1 MSGFEEL
8 HMVDPPSQRTVK
20 NSTLLVPQICT
31 IMLILHY
38 PHHFRLQFDENLG
51 TPRCWLITAYTLLQD
66 GFSNVQLITRDKSVG
81 GVWARER
88 IYPGLTIN
96 NVYGEFRFSSLP
108 MPPPINPTGGR
119 LSGEDMCNYM
129 ESFADAF
136 LKDKIRLR
144 LRTEVWSIRR
154 GGKAPWIINVEN
166 LTTGLHEHLEF
177 DKLVVCTGGCSAP
190 RIPPSLSVTSMQRA
204 GFRGLVLHSNE
215 FDGGSIVVVGG
226 GKSAQDISS
235 YLANEG
241 RKVTVVFD
249 TMDAFLGTPITLP
262 AFIRKSRFLPIISP
276 HIELRTRL
284 ERFLHGTWLGAKIVH
299 FLWDNITQTGFNTFK
314 IPPESPL
321 RRAHSLFWSIRT
333 NDEGAGRPNG
343 FHALVNAG
351 VIEVIAPA
359 HVEGYATDGRSV
371 LLSNGKNVPAD
382 VVVLCTG
389 YTSSWGKIFD
399 ASTASELGIETHPPT
414 IEVSDDWNYASLA
427 NPPTVR
433 VENEL
438 WASSI
443 YRGIVPAKSIA
454 RRDFAVNGA
463 MFSTNN
469 GYTCEV
475 VAHWISAYFIGERM
489 RLPSNAEE
497 ALYEAARNA
506 AWMKKRYPGIL
517 AWTNESYSAAL
528 PFWNWPQAVDQ
539 LLDDL
544 YLPSLRSGTIDL
556 SELSTLSEER
566 RAKRAAVGST

>member
-1 MSGFEEL
+1 
-8 HMVDPPSQRTVK
+8 
-20 NSTLLVPQICT
+20 
-31 IMLILHY
+31 
-38 PHHFRLQFDENLG
+38 
-51 TPRCWLITAYTLLQD
+51 
-66 GFSNVQLITRDKSVG
+66 
-81 GVWARER
+81 
-88 IYPGLTIN
+88 
-96 NVYGEFRFSSLP
+96 
-108 MPPPINPTGGR
+108 
-119 LSGEDMCNYM
+119 
-129 ESFADAF
+129 
-136 LKDKIRLR
+136 
-144 LRTEVWSIRR
+144 
-154 GGKAPWIINVEN
+154 
-166 LTTGLHEHLEF
+166 
-177 DKLVVCTGGCSAP
+177 
-190 RIPPSLSVTSMQRA
+190 
-204 GFRGLVLHSNE
+204 
-215 FDGGSIVVVGG
+215 
-226 GKSAQDISS
+226 
-235 YLANEG
+235 
-241 RKVTVVFD
+241 
-249 TMDAFLGTPITLP
+249 MDAFLGTPITLP

-371 LLSNGKNVPAD
+371 LLSNGKN
-382 VVVLCTG
+382 
-389 YTSSWGKIFD
+389 IFD

-469 GYTCEV
+469 
-475 VAHWISAYFIGERM
+475 ERM

-544 YLPSLRSGTIDL
+544 YLPSLRSGVT
-556 SELSTLSEER
+556 
-566 RAKRAAVGST
+566 G